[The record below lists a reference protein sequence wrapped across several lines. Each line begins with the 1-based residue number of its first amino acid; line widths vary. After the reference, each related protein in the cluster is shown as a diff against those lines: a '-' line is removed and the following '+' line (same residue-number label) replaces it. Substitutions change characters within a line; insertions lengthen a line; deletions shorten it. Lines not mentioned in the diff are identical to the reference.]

1 MSLTIIKP
9 GLSDTIQ
16 DTGRFGQAHLGINA
30 GGAMDPYAAG
40 VANMLAGNNQCE
52 AVLEIHFPGPQILF
66 EQNALISI
74 TGGDF
79 TPMLNDEPLPLW
91 RPVVVRKNT
100 VLHFNKLQ
108 DGARCYLAI
117 HGGFC
122 VKPWLGSYSTN
133 LKAGAGGH
141 QGRRLEKGDELT
153 FRENTVYFAGLLK
166 EGRELQVLNWRVNIR
181 RVYEDPHEICFTPGN
196 EFKELC
202 PNSQEALLENNFI
215 IHPYSDRMGY
225 RLKGAVLKRK
235 EENEMVSSGVN
246 FGTMQL
252 LPDGQL
258 IILMADHQTTG
269 GYPRIGHVI
278 TAHLP
283 KLAQLRPGD
292 NIQFRCVDQQTA
304 EDLLYSQQQ
313 ELVIL
318 QRACHDHLNEL
329 VC

>member
-108 DGARCYLAI
+108 AGARCYLAI

-122 VKPWLGSYSTN
+122 VKPWLDSYSTN

-141 QGRRLEKGDELT
+141 HGRRLEKGDELT

-166 EGRELQVLNWRVNIR
+166 EGRELQVLNWRVNVR

-196 EFKELC
+196 EFGSLC
-202 PNSQEALLENNFI
+202 PNSQEDLVENNFI

-225 RLKGAVLKRK
+225 RLKGPSLKRK
-235 EENEMVSSGVN
+235 EEHEMVSSGVS

-292 NIQFRCVDQQTA
+292 NIQFNCVNQQTA